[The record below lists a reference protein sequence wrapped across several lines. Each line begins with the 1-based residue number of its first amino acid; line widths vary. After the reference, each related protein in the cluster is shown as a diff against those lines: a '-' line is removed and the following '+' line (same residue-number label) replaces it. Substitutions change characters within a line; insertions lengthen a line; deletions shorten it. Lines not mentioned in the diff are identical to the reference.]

1 MRWDRR
7 EAYGADFS
15 RVAPSP
21 PALGLASPS
30 FLGRDYR
37 GLVVL
42 GQNPGLGARRGSEHR
57 IWDGLL
63 TAWRDE
69 GTTESYGK
77 AFRFYLDDFQHVAAW
92 RQWVEPVLLAADLS
106 AHEVAYLNLGKS
118 VLRKNEPPRSPD
130 PIFEA
135 DWRWTRAQLD
145 LLEPAIVLA
154 GGKGS
159 RRTHLAV
166 LAESAVRRRRAGSR
180 QEPELCGARRARA
193 RIGRQ
198 DQGRARRERLT
209 PAPTPARRGAGGRG
223 TRGGA
228 AGGPGPPAGGPRA

>member
-1 MRWDRR
+1 MGHEALLREFIRIGQEIMRWDRR

-21 PALGLASPS
+21 PALGLASPG

-37 GLVVL
+37 GLVIL

-118 VLRKNEPPRSPD
+118 VLRKNESPRSPD

-135 DWRWTRAQLD
+135 DWRWTRAQFD
-145 LLEPAIVLA
+145 LLEPDIVLA
-154 GGKGS
+154 GGK
-159 RRTHLAV
+159 AV
-166 LAESAVRRRRAGSR
+166 AKLLWQYWPNPPFAVVEQDRARSQNR
-180 QEPELCGARRARA
+180 ATRAARA
-193 RIGRQ
+193 RELG
-198 DQGRARRERLT
+198 ARIK
-209 PAPTPARRGAGGRG
+209 
-223 TRGGA
+223 A
-228 AGGPGPPAGGPRA
+228 ALAANG